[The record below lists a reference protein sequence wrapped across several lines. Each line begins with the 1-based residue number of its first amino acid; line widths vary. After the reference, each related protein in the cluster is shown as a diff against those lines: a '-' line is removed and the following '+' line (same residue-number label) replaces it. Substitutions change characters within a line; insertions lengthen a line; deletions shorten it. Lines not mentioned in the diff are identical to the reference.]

1 MEKLNVWLHQ
11 LNNFGKRKTF
21 FQNFPIIALKTNRS
35 LKPGTPVQ
43 WNRNKAVGTAVD
55 KRVEFFP
62 VFLPTDHFFFSLSRS
77 YFDVRAG
84 QPCPRCVRGESGPSK
99 SRSSDFCGFFY
110 SPLRPGQREIREPT
124 TAKTRSKVSFLPLRP
139 RIRLHNAT
147 VYVSRRTRSYDF
159 FCNESSAFSA
169 LIYYALVIWKVNRR
183 NKRYRNRK

>member
-62 VFLPTDHFFFSLSRS
+62 VFLPTDHFFFSPFLAPISTLELVSLARGASEVKVARASRGPAISVDFFILLCGLVSVRYENQLPRKPDQKFLFYLSALV
-77 YFDVRAG
+77 FVCIM
-84 QPCPRCVRGESGPSK
+84 QPCTFHGGHV
-99 SRSSDFCGFFY
+99 
-110 SPLRPGQREIREPT
+110 PT
-124 TAKTRSKVSFLPLRP
+124 IFSATN
-139 RIRLHNAT
+139 RLHF
-147 VYVSRRTRSYDF
+147 RP
-159 FCNESSAFSA
+159 
-169 LIYYALVIWKVNRR
+169 
-183 NKRYRNRK
+183 